1 MPIDIVR
8 YQVTTGENIPV
19 TREATGDISKD
30 SLAAESVRRGGGFAS
45 NPGQEQ
51 GPQKRSQQPQA
62 QSGGGSLESQQSY
75 AGPAPTYVTNQR
87 HRDPAGPHGKN
98 LKEGGFE
105 GSGTEA
111 GLLPEPGSM
120 EDPTRIATG
129 LAAQG
134 RKEAGTEQEGGV
146 ERKTWYTALG
156 GDKAA

>member
-1 MPIDIVR
+1 MTNKAPSAGTK
-8 YQVTTGENIPV
+8 VTTGDAIPV
-19 TREATGDISKD
+19 TREAPGDT
-30 SLAAESVRRGGGFAS
+30 S
-45 NPGQEQ
+45 NPGQEP
-51 GPQKRSQQPQA
+51 GQPE
-62 QSGGGSLESQQSY
+62 GGGLESQRSY

-111 GLLPEPGSM
+111 GPLPEPGSM
-120 EDPTRIATG
+120 EDPARIATG

-134 RKEAGTEQEGGV
+134 RKEGGV
-146 ERKTWYTALG
+146 QGKTWYTALG